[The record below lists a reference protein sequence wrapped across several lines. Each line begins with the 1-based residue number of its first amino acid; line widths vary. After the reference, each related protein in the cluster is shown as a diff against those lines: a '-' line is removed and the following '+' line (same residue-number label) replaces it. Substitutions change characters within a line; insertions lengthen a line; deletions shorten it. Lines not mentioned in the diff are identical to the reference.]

1 MAELKLSTFSSF
13 NQSAQEELAGSSFST
28 DNKQFLQNL
37 ICLTAEQIIA
47 LTPDA
52 NNYPAFIQQEA
63 FLKGQLS
70 GYKYLLDAS
79 AASEQTLLELAKA
92 PQE

>member
-1 MAELKLSTFSSF
+1 MSHLTLSTFASF
-13 NQSAQEELAGSSFST
+13 HQSENEVLAGSSFTT

-37 ICLTAEQIIA
+37 ICLTAESIIA
-47 LTPDA
+47 LEPDP

-70 GYKYLLDAS
+70 AYKYLLDAS
-79 AASEQTLLELAKA
+79 AASEEALLEISKS
-92 PQE
+92 PQ